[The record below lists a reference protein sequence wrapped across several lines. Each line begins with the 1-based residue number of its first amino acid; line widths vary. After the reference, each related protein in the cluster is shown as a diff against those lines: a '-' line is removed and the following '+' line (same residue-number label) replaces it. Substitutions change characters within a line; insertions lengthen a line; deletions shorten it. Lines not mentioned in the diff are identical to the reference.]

1 MPTQHVR
8 PSVRQWATLIAIT
21 IISVAGCS
29 SPEPQAAPP
38 PTSEP
43 VPTLPGE
50 PAPPPP
56 LSTSTIERPRG
67 PLVNTDPCT
76 LFTAAEGTQL
86 GFVEPGRRKNVGHA
100 RACNEFR
107 MPPPRYGQGSVAIF
121 DIVGIGDIDPA
132 DKPTPITIGRHQAV
146 ERRLPAKAICDIVIA
161 TSETSR
167 VDVGTV
173 TLSTEL
179 ERGCEIAYKMARIVE
194 AKLP

>member
-1 MPTQHVR
+1 
-8 PSVRQWATLIAIT
+8 
-21 IISVAGCS
+21 
-29 SPEPQAAPP
+29 
-38 PTSEP
+38 
-43 VPTLPGE
+43 
-50 PAPPPP
+50 
-56 LSTSTIERPRG
+56 
-67 PLVNTDPCT
+67 
-76 LFTAAEGTQL
+76 
-86 GFVEPGRRKNVGHA
+86 
-100 RACNEFR
+100 